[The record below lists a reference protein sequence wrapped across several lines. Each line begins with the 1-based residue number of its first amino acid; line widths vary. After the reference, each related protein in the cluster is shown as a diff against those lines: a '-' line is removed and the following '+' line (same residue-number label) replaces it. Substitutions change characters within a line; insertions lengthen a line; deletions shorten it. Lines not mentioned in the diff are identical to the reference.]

1 MTLDDATMDEWDRSS
16 RAILQRRPQME
27 KQEIVTNTAELI
39 VRAGNLHRQVQ
50 EESAKGFTANSA
62 ALALVYELK
71 DAVKDLEGEA
81 NAEYLGGGR

>member
-39 VRAGNLHRQVQ
+39 VRAGNL
-50 EESAKGFTANSA
+50 
-62 ALALVYELK
+62 
-71 DAVKDLEGEA
+71 
-81 NAEYLGGGR
+81 